1 VTGLLCLIGLL
12 GFFGLTEVWR
22 ADLAPDIER
31 SVSGAAFR
39 VIDQAVTHVL
49 ESQELFWV
57 TAGAA
62 IAIWQFSG
70 VVRADGQT
78 LNRVYEV
85 EEERPLLAELSRSIA
100 TGTAVALLLLAALA
114 IVRLGPLALEDVFG
128 DSGAIAI
135 LGFVLRWA
143 LAGALLFVI
152 VGLIARAGPDIER
165 PVRWISFGSGLTVAG
180 WVVTTLV
187 FGLYLSQF
195 ASFGS
200 VYGALLATFL
210 LVEYLYLAGIVF
222 LGGLVIDRLAQA
234 ASGTREPSPGALD

>member
-1 VTGLLCLIGLL
+1 M
-12 GFFGLTEVWR
+12 
-22 ADLAPDIER
+22 
-31 SVSGAAFR
+31 
-39 VIDQAVTHVL
+39 
-49 ESQELFWV
+49 
-57 TAGAA
+57 
-62 IAIWQFSG
+62 
-70 VVRADGQT
+70 
-78 LNRVYEV
+78 
-85 EEERPLLAELSRSIA
+85 
-100 TGTAVALLLLAALA
+100 ALLLLAALA

-210 LVEYLYLAGIVF
+210 LVEYLYLG
-222 LGGLVIDRLAQA
+222 DRLSRWSRDRPARPGGIRYPRA
-234 ASGTREPSPGALD
+234 VSGRPRLTRGPDSSAG